1 MKKKKKKKKRQ
12 LRLQTKG
19 QGFSHQVITMIF
31 AEFCKEPCLL
41 CTCPNRTYTAKNFA
55 SITSP
60 KIRGKSDGSLR
71 RFVDVGSRIM
81 IIKNGCLLRAAITSH
96 RLKFQTLFTR
106 SEYHLDYLCFVTEK

>member
-1 MKKKKKKKKRQ
+1 MKKKKKKAAETSDQRARFQSPGNYNDIRGVFQRALSIMYLSKPYQHRQ
-12 LRLQTKG
+12 K
-19 QGFSHQVITMIF
+19 
-31 AEFCKEPCLL
+31 L
-41 CTCPNRTYTAKNFA
+41 CFYHK
-55 SITSP
+55 P

-106 SEYHLDYLCFVTEK
+106 SEYHLDYLCFVTER